1 MKLICLDD
9 FEVVCG
15 ALTTLAA
22 LLKKHA
28 TGDFVR
34 LLDNLAFGP
43 RLLSL
48 ARGWGG
54 RQEGLSLLYCCQD
67 HLAEKVL
74 SHYSIEP
81 L

>member
-1 MKLICLDD
+1 MDD
-9 FEVVCG
+9 FDVACG

-67 HLAEKVL
+67 HPAEKVL
-74 SHYSIEP
+74 SSLLLAIP
-81 L
+81 